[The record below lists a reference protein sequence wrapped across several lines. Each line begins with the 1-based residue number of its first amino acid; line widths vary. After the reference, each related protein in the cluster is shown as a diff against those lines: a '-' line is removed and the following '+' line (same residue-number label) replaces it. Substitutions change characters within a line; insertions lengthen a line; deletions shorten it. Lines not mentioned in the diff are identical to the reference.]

1 MNAMR
6 TCVFASIVVGIVGT
20 ARAQTAQGSAVPDGS
35 GAPIITASPPGETPQ
50 TPPPVAPAKP
60 TGTFYIGASYATDV
74 GYSATASISQSNLF
88 HTGNALS
95 LDATVGQRLQRY
107 DMKFVDPHLASG
119 RMTLTVDVYND
130 RRLLGATG
138 IWRQATGVDATVS
151 TAFGDHVH
159 MFFGY
164 RVEDVKDTGVI
175 AWFRDGVDY
184 NSLNNKDAPTRGTSA
199 GVTTA
204 VGNVDGGDV
213 DLIRVDAWFNTHQP
227 LGPFT
232 FHTGGRFAA
241 IDTNT
246 SLTAVPNTEMLYF
259 GGPTDVRGFGYGEG
273 PGAADPGNVMA
284 TWRTELELPIAHDVS
299 VRGFWDV
306 GTMMDLSG
314 NGILAQSVGGGV
326 LWRSPVG
333 PISVDYAVP
342 FVGTGPH
349 WLFAFGQTF

>member
-6 TCVFASIVVGIVGT
+6 TCGFASLVVGVVGT
-20 ARAQTAQGSAVPDGS
+20 ARGEPTVAVVPGASDGS
-35 GAPIITASPPGETPQ
+35 GASTTITDLPPGETP
-50 TPPPVAPAKP
+50 PVAPPKP
-60 TGTFYIGASYATDV
+60 TGTFYIGGSYATDV
-74 GYSATASISQSNLF
+74 GYAATAGISQSNLF

-95 LDATVGQRLQRY
+95 LDATIGQRLQRY

-130 RRLLGATG
+130 RSLLGATG
-138 IWRQATGVDATVS
+138 IWRQAAGIDASIS

-159 MFFGY
+159 TFFGY
-164 RVEDVKDTGVI
+164 RLESVQNTGVI
-175 AWFRDGVDY
+175 AWFRDGIDY
-184 NSLNNKDAPTRGTSA
+184 NSLNNKEAPTRGTSA

-204 VGNVDGGDV
+204 VGNIDAGDV

-246 SLTAVPNTEMLYF
+246 DLTNVPFSEMLFF
-259 GGPTDVRGFGYGEG
+259 GGPNDVRGFGYGQG
-273 PGAADPGNVMA
+273 PGAVDPGNLMA

-306 GTMMDLSG
+306 GTLVQANG
-314 NGILAQSVGGGV
+314 TGILAQSVGGGV

-342 FVGTGPH
+342 FEGTAPH
-349 WLFAFGQTF
+349 FLFAFGQTF